1 MSCKSGLLP
10 IITKFS
16 EILTD
21 KIPHGTRKMP
31 TPKKKAPQTSWT
43 SSAKLKAN
51 LEMLTEEK

>member
-21 KIPHGTRKMP
+21 KFP
-31 TPKKKAPQTSWT
+31 TVQEKCPPQKKKAPQTSWT